1 MKIKA
6 WLFTGLALSTLVI
19 ILATV
24 KYLEISAG
32 MAYASAMPE
41 YSETVET
48 VKADSAEYTK
58 TVEVIGNIVVPHHV
72 VLRNESSGVVAS
84 VNFDSGDSVK
94 QGDIIIQLDVD
105 AELANIRS
113 ATARETLA
121 QSIYNRSQKLRHSE
135 AISQEQLD
143 KAVAELAVIKAEIEV
158 LKDKIRK
165 KTIKA
170 PFDGRLG
177 IHTAKI
183 GAFLDSNSKVVSVSG
198 DTGFVWVDFY
208 VPQPYSKLAV
218 SSQVTISAMNSRGND
233 VMQAVIL
240 AANDAVNASVRSRLY
255 RAKLPI
261 SSMVLDTNT
270 AVTVSVP
277 VNKVAEVFTV
287 PNQAVLSDQNGQYVY
302 LVVAEA
308 DGKGYRAKYQPIEVL
323 ASDAITTMVSQGLDS
338 DDVIASAGAFKLF
351 EGVLVNVQQA
361 GKLISANKT
370 SMGVH

>member
-135 AISQEQLD
+135 AISQEQFD

-183 GAFLDSNSKVVSVSG
+183 GAFLGSNTQVVSVSG

-208 VPQPYSKLAV
+208 VPQSYSKLAV

-233 VMQAVIL
+233 GMQAVIL

-277 VNKVAEVFTV
+277 VNKVSQVVTV

>member
-24 KYLEISAG
+24 KYIEISAG

-183 GAFLDSNSKVVSVSG
+183 GAFLGSNTQVVSVSG
-198 DTGFVWVDFY
+198 DKGFVWVDFY
-208 VPQPYSKLAV
+208 VPQSYSKLAV

-233 VMQAVIL
+233 GMQAVIL

-277 VNKVAEVFTV
+277 VNKVSQVVTV

>member
-143 KAVAELAVIKAEIEV
+143 KAVVELVVIKAEIEV

-183 GAFLDSNSKVVSVSG
+183 GAFLGSNTQVVSVSG
-198 DTGFVWVDFY
+198 DKGFVWVDFY
-208 VPQPYSKLAV
+208 VPQPYPKLAV

-233 VMQAVIL
+233 GMQAVIL

-277 VNKVAEVFTV
+277 VNKVSQVVTV